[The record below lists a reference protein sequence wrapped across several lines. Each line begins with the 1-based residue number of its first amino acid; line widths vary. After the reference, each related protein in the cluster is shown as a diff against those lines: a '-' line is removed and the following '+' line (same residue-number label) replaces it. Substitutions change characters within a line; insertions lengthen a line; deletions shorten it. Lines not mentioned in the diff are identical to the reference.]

1 MASLCLFLYNKNNLT
16 QKRSRIYHNC
26 ISAVKRKER
35 IKEIV
40 CQIPKNA
47 SKGKKSNFTKCK
59 VFSVFKSLI
68 IVFIVT
74 KITRLGAKAML

>member
-16 QKRSRIYHNC
+16 QKRSQVYHNC
-26 ISAVKRKER
+26 ISAVKREER

-47 SKGKKSNFTKCK
+47 SKGKKSNFRKCK